1 MIPKLGK
8 GRGCGSGGLGGPS
21 GHGGLGGFGGDGMNG
36 HKALNLMGIIML
48 DKNGGSWHYDDY
60 GDPHRQLRRI

>member
-8 GRGCGSGGLGGPS
+8 GRGCGLGGYGGPS
-21 GHGGLGGFGGDGMNG
+21 GYGGLGDLDGGMNG

-48 DKNGGSWHYDDY
+48 DMNGGSWHYDDH
-60 GDPHRQLRRI
+60 GGSHRQLRRL